1 MLLLLSNAVVAG
13 ERAGCHDSEP
23 GGQQPVAATQK
34 SVCWEISHST
44 SSLRCARAGCRAGCR
59 AVCRAAPGQGAGQG
73 AECAR
78 AVPGQGAGQ
87 GAECA
92 RAVPGQGA
100 GQGARCEVHLWT
112 EIDTLRKVVSMIAVQ
127 EV

>member
-1 MLLLLSNAVVAG
+1 MCQGRVQGSV
-13 ERAGCHDSEP
+13 RAG
-23 GGQQPVAATQK
+23 
-34 SVCWEISHST
+34 
-44 SSLRCARAGCRAGCR
+44 
-59 AVCRAAPGQGAGQG
+59 CRAAPGQ
-73 AECAR
+73 C
-78 AVPGQGAGQ
+78 AGQ